1 MGREEREERA
11 RGPWRERG
19 REGAKAPLIILSLF
33 SFLLTLKDDLLRGIY
48 GYGFERPSAIQQRAV
63 PPMLAGRDVIAQAQS
78 GTGKTSML
86 ALAAVALA
94 DAARGGGGGG
104 GGARGGSGAPSSS
117 SSKGPHVLILSPT
130 RELAAQT
137 ARTAAAL
144 GEHAAVRAW
153 AAVGGASLGADL
165 AALEGKGTGGPPAV
179 LSGTPGRVYDLIKR
193 GALATKG
200 LKTLIFDEA
209 DELLG
214 AGFKEQLYDI
224 YRHAPAGAQVVLVSA
239 TLPGPV
245 VGLAGKFM
253 ADPVR
258 ILVARDSLSLAGIRQ
273 FFVDVE
279 KEAWKFDTLADLYET
294 LTITQ
299 AVVFVNS
306 RTKCD
311 WLAGALRKAGFAVSA
326 MHGDLPQRE
335 RDAIMT
341 SFRAGG
347 SRVLVSTDVWA
358 RGIDVAAVSLVV
370 NYDLPPRRELYLHR
384 IGRSG
389 RFGRK
394 VREEEE
400 REVVVVGFSLSLLPS
415 HFSLFH
421 SFPPFSHQG
430 VAINLVRSE
439 DMGALR
445 DIEAYYGTSIAEMVR
460 MRGMEGRGARLRRG
474 GGGGPHVHAHALNL
488 SPLSHALPS
497 LPHTTLQPA
506 NVADLI

>member
-1 MGREEREERA
+1 MG
-11 RGPWRERG
+11 ERG
-19 REGAKAPLIILSLF
+19 KKKKKKNSP
-33 SFLLTLKDDLLRGIY
+33 SFFFFLTPQDDLLRGIY
-48 GYGFERPSAIQQRAV
+48 GFGFERPSAIQQRAI

-94 DAARGGGGGG
+94 DARGGAGPPSS
-104 GGARGGSGAPSSS
+104 AAPSSS
-117 SSKGPHVLILSPT
+117 SSSRGPQVLILSPT
-130 RELAAQT
+130 RELASQT

-144 GEHAAVRAW
+144 GEHAAVRAL
-153 AAVGGASLGADL
+153 AAVGGSSLGADL
-165 AALEGKGTGGPPAV
+165 AALEGKGASGAAGPPAV
-179 LSGTPGRVYDLIKR
+179 VSGTPGRVYDLIKR
-193 GALATKG
+193 GALATRA
-200 LKTLIFDEA
+200 LKALIIDEA

-224 YRHAPAGAQVVLVSA
+224 YRHAPAGVQVVLVSA

-245 VGLAGKFM
+245 LSLAAKFM

-258 ILVARDSLSLAGIRQ
+258 ILVARDALSLAGIRQ

-279 KEAWKFDTLADLYET
+279 TEAWKFDTLADLYET
-294 LTITQ
+294 LTIAQ

-311 WLAGALRKAGFAVSA
+311 WLAGALRSAGFAVAA

-335 RDAIMT
+335 RDAIMAA
-341 SFRAGG
+341 FRAGG

-358 RGIDVAAVSLVV
+358 RGIDVASVSLVV

-394 VREEEE
+394 VR
-400 REVVVVGFSLSLLPS
+400 
-415 HFSLFH
+415 
-421 SFPPFSHQG
+421 
-430 VAINLVRSE
+430 
-439 DMGALR
+439 
-445 DIEAYYGTSIAEMVR
+445 
-460 MRGMEGRGARLRRG
+460 
-474 GGGGPHVHAHALNL
+474 
-488 SPLSHALPS
+488 
-497 LPHTTLQPA
+497 
-506 NVADLI
+506 